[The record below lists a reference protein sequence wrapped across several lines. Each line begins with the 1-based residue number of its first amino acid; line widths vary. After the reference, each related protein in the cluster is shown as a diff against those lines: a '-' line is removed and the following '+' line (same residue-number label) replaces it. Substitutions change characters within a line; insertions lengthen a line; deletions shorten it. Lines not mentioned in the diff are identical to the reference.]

1 MSDRP
6 MAADVRGIWRGD
18 ALDLCCSM
26 FEADVRLTMYLQTC
40 IFSEQDA
47 HVTAHTKH
55 QQL

>member
-6 MAADVRGIWRGD
+6 TAADVQGIWRGD

-26 FEADVRLTMYLQTC
+26 FEADVCLTMYLQTC